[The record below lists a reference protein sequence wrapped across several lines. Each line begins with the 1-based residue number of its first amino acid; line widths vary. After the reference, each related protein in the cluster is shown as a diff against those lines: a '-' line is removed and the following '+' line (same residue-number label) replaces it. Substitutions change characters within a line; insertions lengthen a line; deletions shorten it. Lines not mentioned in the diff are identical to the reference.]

1 MDTAWVEGNR
11 KSIQHDQDK
20 PYPFHHPVAKFDLTL
35 SIQADRDNY
44 HGLFEYS
51 KKLFKK
57 SRIEVL
63 SNDYLHILS
72 AILEQP
78 SILIEHI
85 GLSGSNEEEELF
97 FLIAAAQSDMFD

>member
-1 MDTAWVEGNR
+1 MEDADAELILPMD
-11 KSIQHDQDK
+11 SLD
-20 PYPFHHPVAKFDLTL
+20 
-35 SIQADRDNY
+35 
-44 HGLFEYS
+44 
-51 KKLFKK
+51 FKK

-85 GLSGSNEEEELF
+85 GLSGSNEEEENALDSIQLNF
-97 FLIAAAQSDMFD
+97 